1 MSSEVDHPVMSAI
14 DCATGFLDSA
24 RNDTD
29 DMLTALLIVARA
41 AHIAAAILLAGTLTF
56 QVVTLGSAASSM
68 SDDLRGIERDLLR
81 LAVWTLVAAF
91 LSALLWF
98 WLEVVNMSGSS
109 FANAFSPTAWQTV
122 LLETTF
128 GRVWQLRLAL
138 IVLAF
143 ALITPGLARNEAR
156 RARMLILWLLSI
168 AFLVSLAWTSHAA
181 AARVQPVGLFGDA
194 LHLCAAGGWIGG
206 LVPLAIFLTRMRV
219 SFSLGERDLVILRR
233 FSTLSLCCVSVLI
246 VGGISNT
253 WLLVGSIHMLFMTP
267 YGRLL
272 VLKLALFGIL
282 LGFGARNRLAIK
294 TKLTTAQPNSDL
306 LPQLR
311 RNVIREAFLG
321 AAVIA
326 IVACLG
332 VTPPASHP

>member
-1 MSSEVDHPVMSAI
+1 
-14 DCATGFLDSA
+14 
-24 RNDTD
+24 
-29 DMLTALLIVARA
+29 MLTALLIVARA

-56 QVVTLGSAASSM
+56 QVVTLGSAASSV
-68 SDDLRGIERDLLR
+68 SGDLRGIERDLLR

-109 FANAFSPTAWQTV
+109 FANAFSPTAWQKV
-122 LLETTF
+122 LLETKF
-128 GRVWQLRLAL
+128 GHVWQLRLVL
-138 IVLAF
+138 IVVMV
-143 ALITPGLARNEAR
+143 ALSAPRLARNQAQ
-156 RARMLILWLLSI
+156 RAHMLTLWLLSI
-168 AFLVSLAWTSHAA
+168 AFLVSLAWISHAA

-206 LVPLAIFLTRMRV
+206 LVPLAIVLARMRV
-219 SFSLGERDLVILRR
+219 SFSLGERGLVVLRR

-272 VLKLALFGIL
+272 VVKLALFGIL

-294 TKLTTAQPNSDL
+294 TKLATAQPHSDL
-306 LPQLR
+306 LSQLR